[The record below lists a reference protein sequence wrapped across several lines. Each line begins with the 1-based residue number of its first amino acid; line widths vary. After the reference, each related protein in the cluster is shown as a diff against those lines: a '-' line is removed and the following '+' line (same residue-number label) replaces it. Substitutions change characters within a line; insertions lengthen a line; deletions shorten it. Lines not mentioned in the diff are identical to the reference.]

1 MEEKEIRKRLY
12 AFRNGIAADA
22 MRRAGYPHKV
32 ILGVEIPRIAG
43 IARQCGGTDD
53 TLAES
58 LWADTDMREAR
69 ILATYLFDPEKCD
82 MERALQLAASVLTR
96 EEADMLAFRLF
107 RRLSF
112 AAELAARLEADGGE
126 NEQMAAR
133 ALRAHIG

>member
-1 MEEKEIRKRLY
+1 MEEKEIRKQLY

-58 LWADTDMREAR
+58 LWTDTDMREAR

-107 RRLSF
+107 